1 MSQENLHERMGSRM
15 RCCQSGW
22 RYKYNKHYIYIYNID
37 IFALLNSIYIHH
49 HELKVHRSLISGL
62 QLFVAIY
69 LGP

>member
-1 MSQENLHERMGSRM
+1 MSAWVPECVAAKVDGDINTIST
-15 RCCQSGW
+15 
-22 RYKYNKHYIYIYNID
+22 IYIQYRY
-37 IFALLNSIYIHH
+37 FCVTQQYIYIHH